1 MSNTTK
7 SMLKSW
13 AGTFVAA
20 IIAALMAILT
30 TTGAIPMDAQTWL
43 AILVSGLVAVLP
55 VVKNYFDTSYLNYG
69 KVTLSE

>member
-1 MSNTTK
+1 MSTTTK

-20 IIAALMAILT
+20 VIAALMAILT
-30 TTGAIPMDAQTWL
+30 TTGEIPMDVQTWL
-43 AILVSGLVAVLP
+43 AILVSGLVSVLP

>member
-55 VVKNYFDTSYLNYG
+55 VVKNYFDKSYLNYG